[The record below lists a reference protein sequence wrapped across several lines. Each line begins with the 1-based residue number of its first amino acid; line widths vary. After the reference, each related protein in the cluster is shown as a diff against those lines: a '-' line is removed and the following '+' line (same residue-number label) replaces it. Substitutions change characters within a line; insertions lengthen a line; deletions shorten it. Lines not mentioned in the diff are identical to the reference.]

1 MGEVT
6 NPVGIIGGGVAGLAA
21 GIALLRQ
28 GFAVTLHEANARVGG
43 CCTTTGVDGYTFN
56 DGAMY
61 VAVPEMLDHGFE
73 RLGLDREA
81 LLPLR
86 RIDAMQTTQLPDGT
100 RVSFATGLD
109 VRVDGRAV
117 DTRQLRA
124 LLARWEPVLRLVADE
139 LAPHPFSLARLFA
152 KGWRQLPRLRGT
164 VASQLEKM
172 LDDPALRSALG
183 GVVLYTGMP
192 PASTPAMQMIGVIAL
207 LSDRFWLPEGGMGRI
222 PETLATAFTRL
233 GGELKVGAP
242 VERIVVEGGRV
253 RGVEV
258 AGQGRFAHD
267 AVLSTISGM
276 ATATWLLDPDD
287 VPSGMRR
294 RTQHAPLSQKALSV
308 QLGLSNV
315 VDAPS
320 HFMNRLPWLREQAQA
335 LQPANGLPPWLSY
348 SVPTVTMPE
357 LAPAGGSIIELYP
370 PIDQDLPA
378 AQWDDA
384 RANAI
389 ADAAIETLSQWH
401 PLDVVARRV
410 RSPRD
415 FRGGMHLY
423 EGAIYGLSPGADPRA
438 QFPHETGIAGLYQ
451 AGQTTWPGFG
461 VATSLMSGILAAEAL
476 GELNLRNL

>member
-6 NPVGIIGGGVAGLAA
+6 NSVGIIGGGVAGLAA

-28 GFAVTLHEANARVGG
+28 GAAVTIHEANARAGG
-43 CCTTTGVDGYTFN
+43 CCTTTDVDGYTFN

-61 VAVPEMLDHGFE
+61 VAVPEMLDHGFA

-86 RIDAMQTTQLPDGT
+86 RIDAMQATRLPDGT
-100 RVSFATGLD
+100 CVSFATGLD

-117 DTRQLRA
+117 DIAPLRA

-139 LAPHPFSLARLFA
+139 LATHPFSLVHLLR
-152 KGWRQLPRLRGT
+152 KGWRELPKLRGT

-183 GVVLYTGMP
+183 GVVLYTGL
-192 PASTPAMQMIGVIAL
+192 PAAKTPAMQLIGVIAL

-222 PETLATAFTRL
+222 PEALAEAFVHL
-233 GGELKVGAP
+233 GGELRTAEP
-242 VERIVVEGGRV
+242 VERIVVEGGRA
-253 RGVEV
+253 RGVDV

-267 AVLSTISGM
+267 AVLSAVSGM
-276 ATATWLLDPDD
+276 ATATWLLAPDD

-294 RTQHAPLSQKALSV
+294 RTVRAPLSQKALSV
-308 QLGLSNV
+308 QLGLSNAI
-315 VDAPS
+315 DASS
-320 HFMNRLPWLREQAQA
+320 HFMSRLPWLREQGQA

-357 LAPAGGSIIELYP
+357 LARAGGSIIELYP
-370 PIDQDLPA
+370 PIDQRLPA
-378 AQWDDA
+378 AQWDEA

-401 PLDVVARRV
+401 PLDVAARRV

-415 FRGGMHLY
+415 FQGGMHLY

-438 QFPHETGIAGLYQ
+438 QFPHETGIAGLCQ

-476 GELNLRNL
+476 VGR